1 MSYQFESLD
10 RIVRNWIDSS
20 AKDAGLT
27 VEEYAQHEI
36 DYGDWL
42 DEQEKDPD
50 EQAYIKY
57 MEQEEAKYMRS
68 LR

>member
-1 MSYQFESLD
+1 MSYEFESLD

-27 VEEYAQHEI
+27 VEEYSQHEI